1 MLLLLKPND
10 DNIKAL
16 YQNHT
21 HYHDGDAGLD
31 LFCPEEIVV
40 PAKSLGFKVNLGVS
54 AEALTNDRTEGV
66 SYMLY
71 LRSSTASKTPLR
83 LANCVGIIDREY
95 RGPLIACF
103 DNLSDED
110 YLITQH
116 ARLVQICGSPLQSI
130 SLELVEEL
138 SATSRGSGGFGSTGV
153 GV

>member
-1 MLLLLKPND
+1 
-10 DNIKAL
+10 
-16 YQNHT
+16 
-21 HYHDGDAGLD
+21 
-31 LFCPEEIVV
+31 
-40 PAKSLGFKVNLGVS
+40 
-54 AEALTNDRTEGV
+54 
-66 SYMLY
+66 MLY

-138 SATSRGSGGFGSTGV
+138 SAY
-153 GV
+153 

>member
-1 MLLLLKPND
+1 MHLLLKAND

>member
-1 MLLLLKPND
+1 MHLLLKPND
-10 DNIKAL
+10 DNIKSL
-16 YQNHT
+16 YLNHT

-31 LFCPEEIVV
+31 LFCPEEIIV
-40 PAKSLGFKVNLGVS
+40 PAHSLGFKVNLGVS

-71 LRSSTASKTPLR
+71 LRSSTATKTPLR

-110 YLITQH
+110 YLIPKNS
-116 ARLVQICGSPLQSI
+116 RLVQICGSPLQSI

-138 SATSRGSGGFGSTGV
+138 SKTSRGSGGFGSTGV